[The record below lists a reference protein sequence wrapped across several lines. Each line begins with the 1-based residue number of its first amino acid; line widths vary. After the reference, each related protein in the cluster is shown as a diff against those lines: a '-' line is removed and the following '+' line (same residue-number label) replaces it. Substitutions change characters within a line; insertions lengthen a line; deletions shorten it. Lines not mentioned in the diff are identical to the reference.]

1 MQYFL
6 DFDSYTDTSR
16 KPGDPVIGYRIHYRT
31 PEGKLYSP
39 FMRPADYA
47 DSKTSRELEV
57 NPTGVNHSLTD
68 RGYYYWTSAKQ
79 AEEYLD
85 FVLHKKIFRSSQL
98 PRGEYIIQRVAGIDL
113 GRREGID
120 LGRREGIDLGRREGH
135 IMEDMQILDTYT
147 LNP

>member
-85 FVLHKKIFRSSQL
+85 FVLHKSSQL
-98 PRGEYIIQRVAGIDL
+98 PRGEYIIQRVA
-113 GRREGID
+113 
-120 LGRREGIDLGRREGH
+120 GIDLGRREGH